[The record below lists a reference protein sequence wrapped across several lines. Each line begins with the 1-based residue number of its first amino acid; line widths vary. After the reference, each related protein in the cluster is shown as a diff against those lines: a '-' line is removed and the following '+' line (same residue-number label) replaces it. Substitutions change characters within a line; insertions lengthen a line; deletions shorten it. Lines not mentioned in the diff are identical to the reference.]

1 MTNAAPSR
9 ASPQTAIHRRQ
20 FLARS
25 VHAGAGLSALSML
38 GAMTAAATADA
49 QSDDYKAVVCLF
61 MFGGNDSNNLLVP
74 MDAAS
79 HAQYAVSRTPVL
91 TLAQSSLLPVNLA
104 GAASGRQYGLHPAM
118 AGVQGLVNTGKASFI
133 ANIGTLVAPMTK
145 AQYETGAARP
155 PNLFSHSDQQQAW
168 QIGTPDGS
176 QRSGWAGR
184 LTEMQAASN
193 GVNALYGGVSVAG
206 NTTFLNGNQTQAYK
220 VSPSGNFDFDFYNPA
235 NVNDPVSA
243 GVAEL
248 LATSR
253 AHVLEQTWTKTIDR
267 SIENQRVLQSAL
279 SVPGAG
285 ITFPDTGL
293 GRQLQ
298 MISRLIVA
306 RNRLGLKR
314 QAFFAS
320 IGGFD
325 THGDDQLQRQ
335 TQLLGEISAAVAA
348 FSAATTTLG
357 IADKV
362 TLFTA
367 SDFSRNLK
375 SNGQGSDH
383 AWGAHHLVT
392 GGAVRGGQLFGQF
405 PNLALNG
412 PDDVGNGTFLPTT
425 SVDQLG
431 ASVAQ
436 WFGVSAT
443 ELDTLFPLAGRFASK
458 TLPIFR

>member
-1 MTNAAPSR
+1 MTTSIN
-9 ASPQTAIHRRQ
+9 RRH

-38 GAMTAAATADA
+38 GAMTAAA

-61 MFGGNDSNNLLVP
+61 MYGGNDSNNLLVP
-74 MDAAS
+74 TDANYT
-79 HAQYAVSRTPVL
+79 QYATSRTPVL
-91 TLAQSSLLPVNLA
+91 ALAQNSLLPVTLA
-104 GAASGRQYGLHPAM
+104 GTGGRSYGLHPAM
-118 AGVQGLVNTGKASFI
+118 AGVQGLVNTGKASVI
-133 ANIGTLVAPMTK
+133 ANVGTLVAPMTK
-145 AQYETGAARP
+145 AQYDSGAARP

-168 QIGTPDGS
+168 QTGTPDGT
-176 QRSGWAGR
+176 QRTGWAGR

-206 NTTFLNGNQTQAYK
+206 NATFLNGNQTQAYK
-220 VSPSGNFDFDFYNPA
+220 VSPSGNFGFDFYNPS
-235 NVNDPVSA
+235 NTTDPVSA

-253 AHVLEQTWTKTIDR
+253 EHVLEQTWIKTIDR
-267 SIENQRVLQSAL
+267 SIENQRVLQNAL
-279 SVPGAG
+279 SAPAAG

-298 MISRLIVA
+298 MITRLIVA
-306 RNRLGLKR
+306 RERLGLKR

-325 THGDDQLQRQ
+325 THGDDQLTRQ
-335 TQLLGEISAAVAA
+335 NQLLGEISAAVAA

-383 AWGAHHLVT
+383 AWGAHHLVV

-436 WFGVSAT
+436 WFGVSGT
-443 ELDTLFPLAGRFASK
+443 DVDTLFPLAGRFASK

>member
-1 MTNAAPSR
+1 MTTPLN
-9 ASPQTAIHRRQ
+9 RRH
-20 FLARS
+20 FMARS
-25 VHAGAGLSALSML
+25 VHAGAGLSALGML
-38 GAMTAAATADA
+38 GAMTAAA
-49 QSDDYKAVVCLF
+49 QSDDYKALVCLF
-61 MFGGNDSNNLLVP
+61 MFGGNDSNNLVVP
-74 MDAAS
+74 LDAAS
-79 HAQYAVSRTPVL
+79 HAVYAASRTSVL
-91 TLAQSSLLPVNLA
+91 ALPQNSLLPITLA
-104 GAASGRQYGLHPAM
+104 GTAAGRQYGLHPAM
-118 AGVQGLVNTGKASFI
+118 AGMQGLVNTGKASVI
-133 ANIGTLVAPMTK
+133 ANIGTLVAPTTK
-145 AQYETGAARP
+145 AQYDTGAARP

-168 QIGTPDGS
+168 QTGTPDGT
-176 QRSGWAGR
+176 QRTGWAGR

-206 NTTFLNGNQTQAYK
+206 NSTFLNGNQTQAYK
-220 VSPSGNFDFDFYNPA
+220 VSPSGNFGFDFYNPA
-235 NVNDPVSA
+235 NTSDPVSA

-253 AHVLEQTWTKTIDR
+253 GHVMEQTWTQTIER

-279 SVPGAG
+279 SAPAAG
-285 ITFPDTGL
+285 ITFPDSSL

-298 MISRLIVA
+298 MITRLIVA
-306 RNRLGLKR
+306 RDRLGLKR

-335 TQLLGEISAAVAA
+335 NQLLGEISAAVTA
-348 FSAATTTLG
+348 FSTATTTLG

-383 AWGAHHLVT
+383 AWGAHQLVV
-392 GGAVRGGQLFGQF
+392 GGAVRGGQMFGQF

-443 ELDTLFPLAGRFASK
+443 NLDTLFPLAGRFASK
-458 TLPIFR
+458 TLPIFRS